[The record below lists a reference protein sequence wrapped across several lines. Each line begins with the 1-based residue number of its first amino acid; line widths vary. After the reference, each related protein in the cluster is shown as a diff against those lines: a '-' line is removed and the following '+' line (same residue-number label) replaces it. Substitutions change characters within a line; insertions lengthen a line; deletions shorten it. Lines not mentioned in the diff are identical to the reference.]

1 MSTQR
6 KITSARA
13 NGSKS
18 HGPKTAAGKEV
29 SSLNALK
36 HGLAARTVILPNE
49 PSSDYDALL
58 SGYIGDLHPAGP
70 VQTDLVVEMVN
81 ARWRQNRACRIETE
95 MYEDQMERQKERL
108 AEDYNYYTVAV
119 EQAHA
124 FRTLSDTGRMLA
136 LSRSESRLERAYS
149 RALKNLLQLQRLRQ
163 PEHAS
168 PEPSDSGIGFVL
180 QPAIPPAEPSPAERN

>member
-18 HGPKTAAGKEV
+18 HGPKTAAGKEA

-49 PSSDYDALL
+49 PSSDYDTLL
-58 SGYIGDLHPAGP
+58 SGYIADLHPAGP

-108 AEDYNYYTVAV
+108 VEDYNYYTVAV

-136 LSRSESRLERAYS
+136 LSRTESRLERAYS

-163 PEHAS
+163 PEPAL

-180 QPAIPPAEPSPAERN
+180 PPAIPPAEPSPVERN